1 MWTDLALLFLRLVVG
16 VLFVGHGTQKAFGW
30 FGGVGFKGMT
40 GWLAGMGLKP
50 AAVHAALAATL
61 ETLGGLLLILG
72 VATWLG
78 AAMIVAVMLV
88 AIKTVHLA
96 KGVWNSN
103 GGFEYNLTLIAV
115 ALLLAAAGPGS
126 FTLPHLLGR

>member
-1 MWTDLALLFLRLVVG
+1 MWTNLALFFLRLVVG

-40 GWLAGMGLKP
+40 GWLAGMGIKP
-50 AAVHAALAATL
+50 APVHAAIAAGF

-72 VATWLG
+72 VETWLG

-115 ALLLAAAGPGS
+115 ALLLAAAGPGAY
-126 FTLPHLLGR
+126 TLPALLRR

>member
-1 MWTDLALLFLRLVVG
+1 MWTNLALLFLRVVVG
-16 VLFVGHGTQKAFGW
+16 GLFVGHGTQKAFGW
-30 FGGVGFKGMT
+30 FGGVGFQGMA
-40 GWLAGMGLKP
+40 GWLDSMGLKP
-50 AAVHAALAATL
+50 AKAQAALAAGL
-61 ETLGGLLLILG
+61 ETVGGLLLLFG

-103 GGFEYNLTLIAV
+103 GGYEYNLTLIAV
-115 ALLLAAAGPGS
+115 ALLLAATGPGAY
-126 FTLPHLLGR
+126 TLPALLAR